1 MPTEEDP
8 KALELRKLH
17 WKDEVWFCFGVLNVI
32 FSTWLL
38 TAFPF
43 KYWIWHCIKNTVLI
57 FTNFFEKRKTK
68 THYFLLDFC
77 YLANYLSVVY
87 FILCFLKVNVI
98 TQLDPFGPMI
108 FRVLFSWVNGPL
120 VLSIAAFRNSLVFH
134 SADHM
139 TILAVHVGPALAV
152 YGMR

>member
-1 MPTEEDP
+1 
-8 KALELRKLH
+8 
-17 WKDEVWFCFGVLNVI
+17 
-32 FSTWLL
+32 
-38 TAFPF
+38 
-43 KYWIWHCIKNTVLI
+43 
-57 FTNFFEKRKTK
+57 
-68 THYFLLDFC
+68 LDFC

-98 TQLDPFGPMI
+98 TQLDPFGPTI